1 VTVPSSAPR
10 TGFPYLDEPRQR
22 GAVLAMAHRGGALHP
37 DVVGF
42 ENTLRAF
49 RGAVGLGYRYLETDV
64 QVTRDDV
71 LVAFHDDALGRVTDR
86 EGRLRHL
93 SYAEVSRARVGGTEP
108 VPALT
113 DVLDD
118 LPETRLNIDLKTPA
132 AVGPMIDLI
141 EARGLHD
148 RVCIGSFD
156 ERTIRRFRR
165 ACSRPVATSCG
176 ILSIALVRFVP
187 LGRHWPA
194 ALHGAGQA
202 YQVPVDRYGVPITT
216 AAFVRR
222 AHASGAQVHVWTV
235 DDRRQMEDLLDL
247 GVDGI
252 ITDRT
257 DVLREVLVDRGL
269 WEGDS

>member
-1 VTVPSSAPR
+1 
-10 TGFPYLDEPRQR
+10 
-22 GAVLAMAHRGGALHP
+22 MAHRGGALHP
-37 DVVGF
+37 DLLGV

-49 RGAVGLGYRYLETDV
+49 RSAVDLGYRYLETDV

-71 LVAFHDDALGRVTDR
+71 LVAFHDEDLGRVTDR
-86 EGRLRHL
+86 EGRLRDL
-93 SYAEVSRARVGGTEP
+93 PYAEVSRARVGGTEP
-108 VPALT
+108 VPALN
-113 DVLDD
+113 DLLDH
-118 LPETRLNIDLKTPA
+118 LPQGRFNIDLKTPA
-132 AVGPMIDLI
+132 AVGPMIELI
-141 EARGLHD
+141 ESRRLHD

-156 ERTIRRFRR
+156 ELTIRRFRR

-176 ILSIALVRFVP
+176 ILSTALLRLVP
-187 LGRHWPA
+187 LGRRWPA
-194 ALHGAGQA
+194 ALHGAGSA
-202 YQVPVDRYGVPITT
+202 YQVPVGRYGIPITT

-257 DVLREVLVDRGL
+257 DVLREVLVDRGQWGQGGQ
-269 WEGDS
+269 WEQGEGAS

>member
-1 VTVPSSAPR
+1 
-10 TGFPYLDEPRQR
+10 
-22 GAVLAMAHRGGALHP
+22 VLAMAHRGGALHP
-37 DVVGF
+37 DVAGF

-49 RGAVGLGYRYLETDV
+49 RSATGLGYRYLETDV
-64 QVTRDDV
+64 QVTRDGV
-71 LVAFHDDALGRVTDR
+71 LVAFHDDRLDRVTDR
-86 EGRLRHL
+86 TGRVRDLA
-93 SYAEVSRARVGGTEP
+93 YEEVSRARVGGTEP

-118 LPETRLNIDLKTPA
+118 LPFARINIDLKTPG
-132 AVGPMIDLI
+132 AVAPMIDLI
-141 EARGLHD
+141 ESRGLHD

-156 ERTIRRFRR
+156 ERSIRRFRR
-165 ACSRPVATSCG
+165 GCSRPVATSCG
-176 ILSIALVRFVP
+176 VLSIALLRFVP

-194 ALHGAGQA
+194 TLRGTGQA
-202 YQVPVDRYGVPITT
+202 YQVPVGRYGVPITN
-216 AAFVRR
+216 ASFVRR

-235 DDRRQMEDLLDL
+235 DDRVQIEALLDL

-269 WEGDS
+269 WEGPS

>member
-1 VTVPSSAPR
+1 
-10 TGFPYLDEPRQR
+10 
-22 GAVLAMAHRGGALHP
+22 MAHRGGALHP

-42 ENTLRAF
+42 ENTLLAF
-49 RGAVGLGYRYLETDV
+49 RSATDLGYRYLETDV

-71 LVAFHDDALGRVTDR
+71 LVTFHDDDLGRVSDR
-86 EGRLRHL
+86 DGRLRHL

-108 VPALT
+108 IPALA

-118 LPETRLNIDLKTPA
+118 LPEARLNIDLKTPA
-132 AVGPMIDLI
+132 AVRPMIELI
-141 EARGLHD
+141 ESRRLHD

-176 ILSIALVRFVP
+176 IASIVLLRFVP

-194 ALHGAGQA
+194 GVRGAGQA
-202 YQVPVDRYGVPITT
+202 YQVPIGHYGVPITT

-235 DDRRQMEDLLDL
+235 DDRSEIEGLLDL

-269 WEGDS
+269 WEGTP